1 MGKSETDFVLDAG
14 MDVNLPQGACV
25 VANAS
30 AIDQLRADDSS
41 DRFSGVRFIALDAAA
56 PVPDDAIAS
65 ASVLVIE
72 VNPDDKASARRI
84 AQVRNAR
91 PNLPLIVAL
100 HDANVGLVRTLV
112 RQGVTDVAELP
123 FAPGELLSQLLDA
136 DATARHVASGQPVAP
151 LVTFARS
158 TGGCGTTTV
167 ITHVAQ
173 ALGRALDDGKRIC
186 VVDLDLQSG
195 DVASFVGQNPRIT
208 VADLLAAGER
218 LDAEF
223 LRSAV
228 TDSNKGFSLIAA
240 PDVITPLESVD
251 TDSLLRLLTLVRREF
266 DYVLIDL
273 PADWTSWALSVA
285 VASSE
290 VLLVTDLSIA
300 SLRQARRR
308 LDLLASVGLDK
319 ARIRVVVNKVERRLF
334 KTIGVNEVREALDAA
349 VIGTLANEGS
359 GISTA
364 QDQGLL
370 FTEIK
375 HNSRFGSD
383 IAALADKLVKGG
395 D

>member
-41 DRFSGVRFIALDAAA
+41 GRFSGVRFIALDAAA

>member
-123 FAPGELLSQLLDA
+123 FVPGELLSQLLDA

>member
-41 DRFSGVRFIALDAAA
+41 DRFSGVRFVALDAAA